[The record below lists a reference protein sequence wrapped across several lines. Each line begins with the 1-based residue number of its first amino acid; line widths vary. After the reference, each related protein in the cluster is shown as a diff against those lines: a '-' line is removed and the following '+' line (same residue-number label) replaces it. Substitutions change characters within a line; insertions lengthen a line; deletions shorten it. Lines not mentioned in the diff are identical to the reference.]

1 MARFKSGNL
10 ELASSNKIKHGTKTI
25 LDRDR
30 KAFLSAIKLDT
41 GTDINEFSTDGTLV
55 GNSDSAVPTEKAVK
69 AYIDAAGGGISYE
82 IISGNTTAEEGK
94 GYLINASNND
104 VTLTLPLSPSEGDT
118 VAAVDLYNMATTN
131 VITIGR
137 NGENIEGESQ
147 DLVIDIDGAGF
158 TMVFSDSTRGWT
170 IVSEIGGGSTNYRYV
185 DRGDP
190 ASPDWEAGDLTTDGS
205 YHDLDCSSIVSSDAV
220 AIIFKLQVYDENL
233 NSFFGLRKNGN
244 SNGINTQIIRTQ
256 VINQYNDGVLIVPCD
271 ENQVVEYFATNT
283 TFTFINLVI
292 LGWFTAG
299 GSAGGDVCADND
311 MTDNHLIRADGGA
324 KKIQECSTIIVT
336 DDGEMTNTGQPCFS
350 VKPTSNQSNIATGGV
365 TVVLDTE
372 IFDIG
377 NNFASN
383 TFTAPVTGKYQ
394 LNAHVRL
401 GDIDTAATD
410 IQLELITSN
419 RTYYTTI
426 DPNFSGDLAHYTLS
440 ISMIADMDANDTAYL
455 QVNQTGGVAQLD
467 IRTFSCFSG
476 SLLC

>member
-1 MARFKSGNL
+1 MARFKGGNL

-69 AYIDAAGGGISYE
+69 AYVDAAGGGISYE
-82 IISGNTTAEEGK
+82 IISGNTTAEEAK

-170 IVSEIGGGSTNYRYV
+170 IVS
-185 DRGDP
+185 DGDP
-190 ASPDWEAGDLTTDGS
+190 ASYDWEVGDLTTDGS
-205 YHDLDCSSIVSSDAV
+205 WHDLDCSSIVSSDAI
-220 AIIFKLQVYDENL
+220 AILFNVYIEDDAA
-233 NSFFGLRKNGN
+233 NSYIQLRKNGN
-244 SNGINTQIIRTQ
+244 SNDNAVNTLRTQ
-256 VINQYNDGVLIVPCD
+256 VANQGIDGLFCISCD
-271 ENQVVEYFATNT
+271 SNQVVEYRSTNT
-283 TFTFINLVI
+283 TFTSIQITI

-311 MTDNHLIRADGGA
+311 MTDNHLVRADGGA
-324 KKIQECSTIIVT
+324 KKIQECSTITV
-336 DDGEMTNTGQPCFS
+336 DDNGRMVNTGQPCFNA
-350 VKPTSNQSNIATGGV
+350 VLTSDQDDVTGDDILYSITGAIW
-365 TVVLDTE
+365 TE
-372 IFDIG
+372 IIDQG
-377 NNFASN
+377 NNFSN
-383 TFTAPVTGKYQ
+383 GTFTAPVDGQYQ
-394 LNAHVRL
+394 LSGIVSITGLLDAHSFGEIKL
-401 GDIDTAATD
+401 K
-410 IQLELITSN
+410 TSN
-419 RTYYTTI
+419 RSYMLFYGDPYTLQDGNWKI
-426 DPNFSGDLAHYTLS
+426 LINFSLTV
-440 ISMIADMDANDTAYL
+440 DMDENDTAYL
-455 QVNQTGGVAQLD
+455 TVKIYNGLRVIDVDHETRFTGVLV
-467 IRTFSCFSG
+467 C
-476 SLLC
+476 